1 MSSFLGG
8 SGTPA
13 ELVWSVYVL
22 VGTLVLVF
30 VGWRVVTRLA
40 SRHRDADP
48 RAGTKALVATVL
60 ALLLGIGGFALLA
73 GFEAKSE
80 TGIHTTFVKAVNQTV
95 GEGDYLENTKTV
107 ANKPEAIRIQQTKL
121 AEAQAAYAADPSP
134 ANLDA
139 RDQLS
144 KALNQTRIDLA
155 TAQANVRL
163 LTPNHLVWLQAQP
176 HLAVGTDA
184 EDEKAREI
192 LDAALDPAR
201 IGTVIPAAQACARVP
216 LGTDLDALARSGN
229 CDASGKTVAITHE
242 YRDLHTLSQV
252 PVAQGVPE
260 AFEHKEEFRSQM
272 QSMLA
277 WFVYPC
283 ITGLFMAPFAFAG
296 GSILNAAY
304 EPSDTVG
311 FKPYP
316 GKAAGFFLL
325 LGAFGLFAIPF
336 AAWTLRDLSK
346 RSVEGQIN
354 L

>member
-22 VGTLVLVF
+22 LGTLLLVF
-30 VGWRVVTRLA
+30 AGWRVVGRLA

-48 RAGTKALVATVL
+48 RAPTKALVALVA
-60 ALLLGIGGFALLA
+60 ALVLGIGGFLLLA
-73 GFEAKSE
+73 QFEARSE
-80 TGIHTTFVKAVNQTV
+80 QGIHTTFVKAVNQTV
-95 GEGDYLENTKTV
+95 GEGDYIENMKT
-107 ANKPEAIRIQQTKL
+107 AASKPEAIRIQQTKL
-121 AEAQAAYAADPSP
+121 AEANAAYAADPSP
-134 ANLDA
+134 ANRDT
-139 RDQLS
+139 RDQLA
-144 KALNQTRIDLA
+144 KAVNQTRDDLA
-155 TAQANVRL
+155 KAQANL
-163 LTPNHLVWLQAQP
+163 LLLAPNHQVWLLVQP
-176 HLAVGTDA
+176 HLAAGTDA
-184 EDEKAREI
+184 EDEKARAI
-192 LDAALDPAR
+192 LDKALDPAQVA
-201 IGTVIPAAQACARVP
+201 GLPGMGNLACTRDKATGQCTSNTP
-216 LGTDLDALARSGN
+216 
-229 CDASGKTVAITHE
+229 VAITHTF
-242 YRDLHTLSQV
+242 RDLHTLSDV

-260 AFEHKEEFRSQM
+260 AYEHKHEYRAQM

-277 WFVYPC
+277 WFVYPG

-316 GKAAGFFLL
+316 GKAAGWFLV

-336 AAWTLRDLSK
+336 AAWTLRDLSR
-346 RSVEGQIN
+346 RSAEGQIN